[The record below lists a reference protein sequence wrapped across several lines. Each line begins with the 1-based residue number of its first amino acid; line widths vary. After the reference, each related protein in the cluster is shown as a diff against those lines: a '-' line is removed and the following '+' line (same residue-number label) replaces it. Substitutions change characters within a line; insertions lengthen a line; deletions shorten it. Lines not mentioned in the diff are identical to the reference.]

1 MHFLGGQTG
10 DRVIGHTHFEF
21 GEFEWFGLDIN
32 IRCVLNMNE
41 IDNEKSWMGE
51 AGCKGSRI
59 YSGSHVSNGIDGSH
73 CFGYSWSWS
82 RQVWLFS
89 FIFFSAFNLYFS
101 FSFSIFVCWNV
112 CAFQVY
118 KDGDCSWYC
127 RRWAVSLSFFP
138 PNCVFSQKNCCFYT
152 SVL

>member
-59 YSGSHVSNGIDGSH
+59 YSGSHLSNGIDGSH
-73 CFGYSWSWS
+73 CFGYSWS
-82 RQVWLFS
+82 
-89 FIFFSAFNLYFS
+89 
-101 FSFSIFVCWNV
+101 
-112 CAFQVY
+112 
-118 KDGDCSWYC
+118 
-127 RRWAVSLSFFP
+127 
-138 PNCVFSQKNCCFYT
+138 
-152 SVL
+152 